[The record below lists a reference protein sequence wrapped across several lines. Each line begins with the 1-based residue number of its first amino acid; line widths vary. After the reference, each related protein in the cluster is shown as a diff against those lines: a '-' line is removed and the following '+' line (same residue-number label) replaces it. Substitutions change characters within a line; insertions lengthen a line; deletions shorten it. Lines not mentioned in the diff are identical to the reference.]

1 MNAAFRVT
9 GLEASHFTPWFAMDD
24 ARLAEAGA
32 ARLSVDASPG
42 YPCRVSLEDARVGET
57 VLALNWP
64 HHDAQSPY
72 RASGPIFV
80 REGVGTAKLRVG
92 ELPPVLAG
100 RLLSVRAYDDRGW
113 MVAAEVTD
121 GEAAAMVF
129 EDLLDRPGVA
139 FLHVHNAGP
148 GCFSCRVERA

>member
-1 MNAAFRVT
+1 MSAGFRVR
-9 GLEASHFTPWFAMDD
+9 GLDAAQFASWFAMDD
-24 ARLAEAGA
+24 AGLAQAGA
-32 ARLSVDASPG
+32 ARIRADAHPG

-64 HHDAQSPY
+64 HHDALSPY

-80 REGVGTAKLRVG
+80 REGAGAADLPAG
-92 ELPPVLAG
+92 EIPPVFAG

-113 MVAAEVTD
+113 MVAAEITD
-121 GEAAAMVF
+121 GEAAAKVF
-129 EDLLDRPGVA
+129 EVLLDRPGVA

-148 GCFSCRVERA
+148 GCYSCRVERA